1 MNKDKRL
8 IAGIVEVIIGL
19 ILTLCGHYGMI
30 DAYWS
35 GMGTALVFVG
45 VIFIFRQLR
54 YKTNEEYKE
63 QVDIEVNDER
73 NKYLRMKA
81 WASAGYWFVLIS
93 AVCSIVFRI
102 MGKDTYSVLAGGAVC
117 LLMVLFWISYL
128 VLKRKY

>member
-8 IAGIVEVIIGL
+8 IAGIVEVIIGI
-19 ILTLCGHYGMI
+19 ILVLCGHYGMI

-54 YKTNEEYKE
+54 YNTNEEYKE

-73 NKYLRMKA
+73 NKYLRLRA
-81 WASAGYWFVLIS
+81 WASAGYCFVLIS
-93 AVCSIVFRI
+93 AVCSIIFRV
-102 MGKDTYSVLAGGAVC
+102 MGRDTYSILAGGAVC